1 MLYERVLRFGHS
13 VVFYQ
18 VRTRIPLC
26 LYFSLLGVYCC
37 HPFCY
42 RTVSHAQQSSLTSAT
57 YARIGHHVT
66 DVRCAVDDS

>member
-1 MLYERVLRFGHS
+1 MLYEWVLRFGHS

-18 VRTRIPLC
+18 VLVFRLIFV
-26 LYFSLLGVYCC
+26 FSVLGVYW

-42 RTVSHAQQSSLTSAT
+42 RTVSPAQQSSLTSAA

-66 DVRCAVDDS
+66 DVRCAVDES